1 MALKIKASGVPSGSP
16 LARLRL
22 LSSCEERKWPTG
34 QTEKDGYC
42 GMSAHTV
49 RNPAE
54 RDIECA
60 ATSFFPRRKKDAKT
74 PPGFPRTPDG
84 QPVFFSGKPAITF
97 FPGTD
102 AHRTR
107 GPEALGD
114 RLGAGLKKC
123 SNPQPRGRSPFF
135 VYRRVRASALPPA
148 FLKRTPDRP
157 LKGSLHRQA
166 LGAANRHCGV
176 PQWP

>member
-1 MALKIKASGVPSGSP
+1 
-16 LARLRL
+16 
-22 LSSCEERKWPTG
+22 
-34 QTEKDGYC
+34 
-42 GMSAHTV
+42 MSAHTV

-107 GPEALGD
+107 GPEAPGD

-123 SNPQPRGRSPFF
+123 SNPKPRGRSPFF

-166 LGAANRHCGV
+166 LGPATAIVESRNGPKNQSIRGAKWLPLGTSLPSFFVRRKKVADRPDFCCGLSAL
-176 PQWP
+176 

>member
-123 SNPQPRGRSPFF
+123 SNPKPRGRSPFF

-148 FLKRTPDRP
+148 FLKRKPASCLGIPRGGNP
-157 LKGSLHRQA
+157 LGTSLPSFF
-166 LGAANRHCGV
+166 V
-176 PQWP
+176 

>member
-1 MALKIKASGVPSGSP
+1 MRGHILFPSAEKGCKNATGVPP
-16 LARLRL
+16 
-22 LSSCEERKWPTG
+22 
-34 QTEKDGYC
+34 D
-42 GMSAHTV
+42 
-49 RNPAE
+49 
-54 RDIECA
+54 
-60 ATSFFPRRKKDAKT
+60 PRC
-74 PPGFPRTPDG
+74 

-123 SNPQPRGRSPFF
+123 SNPKPRGRSPFF
-135 VYRRVRASALPPA
+135 VYRRVRTSAFPPA

-166 LGAANRHCGV
+166 LGPATAIVESRNGPKNQSIRGAKWLPLGTSSPSFFVRGKKVADRPNRKRRVLRYVRAYRAESG
-176 PQWP
+176 